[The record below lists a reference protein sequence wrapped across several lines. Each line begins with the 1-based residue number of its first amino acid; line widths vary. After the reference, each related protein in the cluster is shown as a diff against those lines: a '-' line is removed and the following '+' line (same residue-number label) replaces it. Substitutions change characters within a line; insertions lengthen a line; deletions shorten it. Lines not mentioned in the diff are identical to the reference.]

1 LEESP
6 LISKKNYFKNL
17 EKITRQ
23 LTDGINELS
32 KKYNKKVYADSEG
45 GMFGIYFTNKKVTNY
60 DSISKS
66 DIKKFI
72 QFFKFMLKNKIYFA
86 PSAYEA
92 GFVSSAHTAN
102 NINYTLDIFEKWI
115 KN

>member
-1 LEESP
+1 MKEEEWTEV
-6 LISKKNYFKNL
+6 LNIH
-17 EKITRQ
+17 
-23 LTDGINELS
+23 LT
-32 KKYNKKVYADSEG
+32 
-45 GMFGIYFTNKKVTNY
+45 GMFLITKT
-60 DSISKS
+60 IL
-66 DIKKFI
+66 
-72 QFFKFMLKNKIYFA
+72 KFMLKNKIYFA

>member
-1 LEESP
+1 M
-6 LISKKNYFKNL
+6 Y
-17 EKITRQ
+17 
-23 LTDGINELS
+23 
-32 KKYNKKVYADSEG
+32 
-45 GMFGIYFTNKKVTNY
+45 FGIYFTDKKVVNY
-60 DSISKS
+60 ESISKS